1 MADVLNTQTIEMRA
15 SVNEAQAP
23 YNAAPWIIITRAQF
37 DLWGIIPQSYRKW
50 TGVAVEEMT
59 GSEKAAVDAARI
71 EEVRD
76 EIIQQLDMQED
87 ILRAF
92 AQMVLDEFNA
102 HATKTNALLTAIDN
116 GANLGSIKS
125 AVAAIADHPTRTL
138 AQLRQAIRGKI
149 GS

>member
-1 MADVLNTQTIEMRA
+1 
-15 SVNEAQAP
+15 
-23 YNAAPWIIITRAQF
+23 
-37 DLWGIIPQSYRKW
+37 
-50 TGVAVEEMT
+50 
-59 GSEKAAVDAARI
+59 
-71 EEVRD
+71 VRD

-102 HATKTNALLTAIDN
+102 HAAKTNALLTAIDN
-116 GANLGSIKS
+116 GANIGAIKS